1 MRFALLFITAGLLH
15 ADEITKVVDIK
26 YADITR
32 ISSLIPV
39 SNSVTMRIDPSGKF
53 VVFRGEKLLVESMEE
68 VLKRI
73 DVAPVNVE
81 LVFELLAGS
90 KLSAKTADIPQALA
104 ILGLRAAT
112 NLITALLLRQ
122 AFPAS
127 SGALMQRFWD
137 DSTRIAETAGT
148 VARHVRSVS
157 REEALTYGL
166 FRNCGIAVM
175 IAKFPDYGSIVD
187 AHSSSPGPDLAI
199 AEEAKYRFNHAR
211 VGYALARGWNLP
223 DALCRSIQ
231 HHHDFARVASG
242 TRDTQGASPALIA
255 AGLLAEQV
263 AALRAGGSV
272 TPEWET
278 HEAAVLRILAI
289 DADAIVAM
297 VTGED

>member
-1 MRFALLFITAGLLH
+1 MSTPLLCSAASLD
-15 ADEITKVVDIK
+15 ADEIARELK
-26 YADITR
+26 
-32 ISSLIPV
+32 IPPCPAILAQF
-39 SNSVTMRIDPSGKF
+39 TAEAKKDDP
-53 VVFRGEKLLVESMEE
+53 
-68 VLKRI
+68 
-73 DVAPVNVE
+73 DPQ
-81 LVFELLAGS
+81 LLAALIGKDAGLAGAIIKAVNS
-90 KLSAKTADIPQALA
+90 PVYGLARKAADIPQALA
-104 ILGLRAAT
+104 ILGLRAAA

-137 DSTRIAETAGT
+137 ESTRIAETAGT
-148 VARHVRSVS
+148 VARHVRGVG

-175 IAKFPDYGSIVD
+175 IAKFPYYGGIAD
-187 AHSSSPGPDLAI
+187 AHSRTPGPDLAI

-242 TRDTQGASPALIA
+242 TRDTQGASAALIA

-278 HEAAVLRILAI
+278 HEAAVLKILAI

-297 VTGED
+297 VAGYD